1 MTPVAGLT
9 VPLAPILPTFSTLV
23 LPAVRSMAV
32 VIELTT
38 APVPGLRS
46 VLLAWMTPAL
56 LMVFRLPPWSRMAS
70 DTRLKGAVAV
80 AMAAVGETVLVNT
93 WATMPAFLPILS
105 TGTLELTP
113 SRRPKALPWPM
124 PLTPALIVPAV
135 LLLPL
140 IASDIT
146 SRRGTKAK
154 APIYIA
160 VAVVMP
166 LEVTVWE
173 LVKACALIVP
183 VFNKPPTF
191 VTFTLAVVL
200 APLTVWVTLSTTG

>member
-1 MTPVAGLT
+1 LLIVTLPV
-9 VPLAPILPTFSTLV
+9 VPAD
-23 LPAVRSMAV
+23 RSMAV
-32 VIELTT
+32 VRELVT

-46 VLLAWMTPAL
+46 VLLAWMVPAL

-70 DTRLKGAVAV
+70 DTRLKGEVAV
-80 AMAAVGETVLVNT
+80 AMVAEGETVLVNT
-93 WATMPAFLPILS
+93 CAMTLAFLPTLI
-105 TGTLELTP
+105 TGTLELAP
-113 SRRPKALPWPM
+113 SRIPKALPWPI
-124 PLTPALIVPAV
+124 PLTTALIVPAV

-154 APIYIA
+154 GPIYIA

-166 LEVTVWE
+166 ADVTVWE

-183 VFNKPPTF
+183 VFNKPPP
-191 VTFTLAVVL
+191 AV
-200 APLTVWVTLSTTG
+200 